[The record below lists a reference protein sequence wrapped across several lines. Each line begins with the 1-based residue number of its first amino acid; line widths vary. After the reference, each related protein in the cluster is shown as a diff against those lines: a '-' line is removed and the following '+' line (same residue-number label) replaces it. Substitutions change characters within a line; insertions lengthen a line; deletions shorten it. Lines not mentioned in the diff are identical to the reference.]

1 MLSQKVSMCSMN
13 CIYFT
18 WWQKCSIAFFVTK
31 TSRNASIHKLPL
43 KNKPTVRTIP
53 CSESKSPLY
62 LYTLWCTYIQ
72 ALFLVTVARLSSTLV
87 QSSRKR
93 QQGSWPSLFTAISAP
108 KLTSGGTLRSTDMET
123 NKCFFYLRAPIM
135 SSAANGGTG
144 WLWQSNG
151 PASLFPC
158 VPDGNLST
166 LSYKLHF
173 QKSHFHLDPNTD
185 MRARQKEEHV
195 LHRMLMASVFTA
207 SQSELLCVARR
218 QWCDLLARPEVRL
231 WSRVSVTQI
240 IRFVSV
246 VH

>member
-1 MLSQKVSMCSMN
+1 MRLYINCLWKINPLWEQFPAVKARVPYIYTHFDVHISKHYSWLQLLACHLHLYKVAGRDSREVDPRYLPRYLLPSWQAVALWGAL
-13 CIYFT
+13 T
-18 WWQKCSIAFFVTK
+18 WKQ
-31 TSRNASIHKLPL
+31 
-43 KNKPTVRTIP
+43 
-53 CSESKSPLY
+53 
-62 LYTLWCTYIQ
+62 
-72 ALFLVTVARLSSTLV
+72 
-87 QSSRKR
+87 
-93 QQGSWPSLFTAISAP
+93 
-108 KLTSGGTLRSTDMET
+108 T
-123 NKCFFYLRAPIM
+123 NVFFYLRAPIM